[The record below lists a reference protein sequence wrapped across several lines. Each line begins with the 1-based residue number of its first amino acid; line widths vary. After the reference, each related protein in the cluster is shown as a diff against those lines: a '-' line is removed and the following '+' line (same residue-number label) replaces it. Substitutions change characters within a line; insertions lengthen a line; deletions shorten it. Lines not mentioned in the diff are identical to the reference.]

1 MKIRYLIRILS
12 FICVAVCSAL
22 AVTTL
27 VSANN
32 SGSISYSYIDDNIE
46 FQIYRVASNDSDIP
60 EGDFSSYNVSLDDD
74 NAASTLA
81 AFALRDNITPYETEV
96 TNDSNN
102 AYFDNVP
109 SGIYLVTGDTFITGD
124 LKYSVMPVLTYV
136 FDDKVE
142 ITAKYQKE
150 KISTSSNSYKIGVV
164 KVWGGSER
172 EDNVIAQLLKNGSI
186 YDEVELNQS
195 NNWRY
200 TWTGLDQSADWV
212 VVERDVPFKYN
223 ISIEKDGDVFIIVN
237 TYTSDTPDS
246 PGGSN
251 PPNTTEASTETTT
264 KHTPSGGGNV
274 KYITTTETTT
284 ETTTKAAAEIVTET
298 TTKSSYNDFGND
310 SEDTTNDGESYNDS
324 TPAGTFDD
332 TANKPSEDIDESSPN
347 DNDTEKDDN
356 KENNNKNST
365 SNSSNNPS
373 SSDEKLPQT
382 GQLWL
387 PVPVMAF
394 LGMIF
399 TIFGLFERQKY
410 GEYNE

>member
-223 ISIEKDGDVFIIVN
+223 ISI
-237 TYTSDTPDS
+237 
-246 PGGSN
+246 
-251 PPNTTEASTETTT
+251 
-264 KHTPSGGGNV
+264 
-274 KYITTTETTT
+274 
-284 ETTTKAAAEIVTET
+284 
-298 TTKSSYNDFGND
+298 
-310 SEDTTNDGESYNDS
+310 
-324 TPAGTFDD
+324 
-332 TANKPSEDIDESSPN
+332 
-347 DNDTEKDDN
+347 
-356 KENNNKNST
+356 
-365 SNSSNNPS
+365 
-373 SSDEKLPQT
+373 
-382 GQLWL
+382 
-387 PVPVMAF
+387 
-394 LGMIF
+394 
-399 TIFGLFERQKY
+399 
-410 GEYNE
+410 